1 METFDEAALT
11 LGGAPQALGAHD
23 GGQDARFAR
32 RGRWR
37 QVLVEKRGLDAR
49 ASSIRQRRDPDDS
62 LAARQRDAHEV
73 SRAEGAR
80 RLHGLVV
87 HVHLAPVA
95 RCRGKGPALEKA
107 GGPEPLVH
115 SELRHDALTLA
126 RTVGYTPRGESSA
139 TREAAA
145 VDRSPER
152 DKEPTRG
159 GTTAREAARGGR
171 GDTMRRGTV
180 LAVLLLAAASV
191 AWAQGAQLVVEDWSK
206 TPVGQ
211 KGVPIGWKVQ
221 NWGSPN
227 YDFEIESTSSTRI
240 LHMKSNGDSSTI
252 NKEVKIDCKDYQILQ
267 WSWKVVELPKG
278 ADARKKATDDEA
290 AQIYVTFPRF
300 PSAVRSRIIGYIWD
314 STAPAG
320 SVFKSQ
326 KTGLVTYVVV
336 RSGEADLN
344 KWLTESRN
352 VCQDYKKI
360 YGEDPDEKIEAISV
374 GIDSDDTRS
383 RAEAYVGEI
392 LFRKS

>member
-1 METFDEAALT
+1 M
-11 LGGAPQALGAHD
+11 Q
-23 GGQDARFAR
+23 
-32 RGRWR
+32 
-37 QVLVEKRGLDAR
+37 
-49 ASSIRQRRDPDDS
+49 
-62 LAARQRDAHEV
+62 
-73 SRAEGAR
+73 
-80 RLHGLVV
+80 
-87 HVHLAPVA
+87 
-95 RCRGKGPALEKA
+95 
-107 GGPEPLVH
+107 
-115 SELRHDALTLA
+115 
-126 RTVGYTPRGESSA
+126 
-139 TREAAA
+139 
-145 VDRSPER
+145 
-152 DKEPTRG
+152 
-159 GTTAREAARGGR
+159 
-171 GDTMRRGTV
+171 RGTI
-180 LAVLLLAAASV
+180 LAVVLLAAASTV
-191 AWAQGAQLVVEDWSK
+191 WGQGAQLVVEDWSK

-211 KGVPIGWKVQ
+211 KGVPAGWKPQ
-221 NWGSPN
+221 NWGSPS
-227 YDFEIESTSSTRI
+227 YDFEIVSEDSGRV

-252 NKEVKIDCKDYQILQ
+252 NKEVVKIDCKDYPILQ
-267 WSWKVVELPKG
+267 WKWKVVELPKG

-320 SVFKSQ
+320 SIFRSQ

-360 YGEDPDEKIEAISV
+360 YGEDPEEKMEAVSI

>member
-1 METFDEAALT
+1 
-11 LGGAPQALGAHD
+11 
-23 GGQDARFAR
+23 
-32 RGRWR
+32 
-37 QVLVEKRGLDAR
+37 
-49 ASSIRQRRDPDDS
+49 
-62 LAARQRDAHEV
+62 
-73 SRAEGAR
+73 
-80 RLHGLVV
+80 
-87 HVHLAPVA
+87 
-95 RCRGKGPALEKA
+95 
-107 GGPEPLVH
+107 
-115 SELRHDALTLA
+115 
-126 RTVGYTPRGESSA
+126 
-139 TREAAA
+139 
-145 VDRSPER
+145 
-152 DKEPTRG
+152 
-159 GTTAREAARGGR
+159 
-171 GDTMRRGTV
+171 MRRGTV
-180 LAVLLLAAASV
+180 LAVLLLAAASA
-191 AWAQGAQLVVEDWSK
+191 AWAQGVPLVVEDWSK

-336 RSGEADLN
+336 RSGEADLG

-383 RAEAYVGEI
+383 RAEAYFGEI
-392 LFRKS
+392 LFKKS